1 MINGI
6 KPKLTPETEHGTS
19 FDSALTNL
27 LENIQAD
34 YDNWCDGTKYGS
46 MEDAKLSTKVG
57 RKFIKIVRDNSVWGF
72 VSRVDGTHK
81 GLPLKVGDV
90 LKAAGWRAP
99 AKHTRGNIFD
109 DNQDYFQWTGPNYL

>member
-6 KPKLTPETEHGTS
+6 KPKLKPETEYGTS
-19 FDSALTNL
+19 FDDALNNL

-46 MEDAKLSTKVG
+46 MRDAKLSTKVG

-99 AKHTRGNIFD
+99 AKWQRGSIYDSGTNWFA
-109 DNQDYFQWTGPNYL
+109 WTGPRYL